1 MVFKSQKELE
11 SFLMKKFRLAILK
24 AQDEV
29 YVIIKKFLY
38 QYYTDYSPEQY
49 DRTYQLLQSL
59 VQSRIVSDG
68 KGYTAE
74 IYFDIDGLNYVTGS
88 KPSGEQVMDAAAYG
102 GHGAEGLRVVSGNTG
117 VSAWNDP
124 IQKLNA
130 EAINILK
137 KMLVSEGVPIK

>member
-1 MVFKSQKELE
+1 MVFKSRKELE
-11 SFLMKKFRLAILK
+11 SFLLKKCRLAILK

-29 YVIIKKFLY
+29 YVVIKKFLY
-38 QYYTDYSPEQY
+38 QYYADYDPVQY
-49 DRTYQLLQSL
+49 ERTYQLLQSL

-68 KGYTAE
+68 KGYKAE
-74 IYFDIDGLNYVTGS
+74 IYFDIDGLNYATGA

-102 GHGAEGLRVVSGNTG
+102 GHGAEGLRVVSGDTG

-130 EAINILK
+130 DAINILK
-137 KMLVSEGVPIK
+137 RMLISEGIPIK

>member
-11 SFLMKKFRLAILK
+11 SFLMKKLRLAILK

-38 QYYTDYSPEQY
+38 QYYGDYDPIMYE
-49 DRTYQLLQSL
+49 RTYQLLQSL

-68 KGYTAE
+68 KGYKAE
-74 IYFDIDGLNYVTGS
+74 IYFDVDSLNYVTGLS
-88 KPSGEQVMDAAAYG
+88 PSGEQVIDAAAYG
-102 GHGAEGLRVVSGNTG
+102 GHGAEGLRVVSGKTD

-124 IQKLNA
+124 IQKLNSD
-130 EAINILK
+130 AINILK
-137 KMLVSEGVPIK
+137 KMLIAEGIPIK